1 MRPKVILNLLF
12 FLFCCTAVQAQTG
25 RQITGKVIDAMGE
38 LPGVSVVIKGTT
50 NGTTTDLNG
59 EFKLDNVKNG
69 DVLQFSFIGYKTEN
83 VKVGNQSKFDITMT
97 ENTQTLEEVT
107 VVAVGYG
114 DVRRRDLTGSIGS
127 ANMGDLTKT
136 PVSNLP
142 LSTVMRWKLSARK
155 SSGTAAGDSAVNV
168 FFVRPAMS
176 RSVTVTGESNPC
188 ICRIPSG
195 VMYICCLSATSSIE
209 VDIPAVVTNM
219 SFEMLPT

>member
-114 DVRRRDLTGSIGS
+114 DVRRRDRFYRFRQYGRFDQDSCQQYYRKPRRTYCRRTGFI
-127 ANMGDLTKT
+127 
-136 PVSNLP
+136 
-142 LSTVMRWKLSARK
+142 R
-155 SSGTAAGDSAVNV
+155 
-168 FFVRPAMS
+168 
-176 RSVTVTGESNPC
+176 
-188 ICRIPSG
+188 
-195 VMYICCLSATSSIE
+195 
-209 VDIPAVVTNM
+209 
-219 SFEMLPT
+219 

>member
-97 ENTQTLEEVT
+97 ENTQTLE
-107 VVAVGYG
+107 
-114 DVRRRDLTGSIGS
+114 
-127 ANMGDLTKT
+127 
-136 PVSNLP
+136 
-142 LSTVMRWKLSARK
+142 
-155 SSGTAAGDSAVNV
+155 
-168 FFVRPAMS
+168 
-176 RSVTVTGESNPC
+176 
-188 ICRIPSG
+188 
-195 VMYICCLSATSSIE
+195 
-209 VDIPAVVTNM
+209 
-219 SFEMLPT
+219 

>member
-12 FLFCCTAVQAQTG
+12 ILFCCTAVQAQTG

-107 VVAVGYG
+107 VVAVGY
-114 DVRRRDLTGSIGS
+114 VRTEPS
-127 ANMGDLTKT
+127 ATKQT
-136 PVSNLP
+136 SASRCPSSMMTSLRACRVS
-142 LSTVMRWKLSARK
+142 VAEC
-155 SSGTAAGDSAVNV
+155 
-168 FFVRPAMS
+168 MS
-176 RSVTVTGESNPC
+176 RPVPSSES
-188 ICRIPSG
+188 
-195 VMYICCLSATSSIE
+195 A
-209 VDIPAVVTNM
+209 
-219 SFEMLPT
+219 